1 MKMQGSVDRLQGS
14 KKNTS
19 EPTFVKDFSE
29 YGQILHI
36 HVSPFEW
43 SKDIML
49 LAFSSRILFAR
60 VSFQEESVKV
70 QQLFQF
76 EHPSRC
82 TALSLA
88 PSTTLTVMPNQ
99 VLFATGGIDHQ
110 IRVVQS
116 DLQQDNTCEVISG
129 HTSYINDITF
139 DPDNAYLAS
148 ASDDNTVKIWYT
160 KQFNLKTTLNLTSPA
175 MVVAWHRG
183 DPGKLMVAE
192 KIGLVKFYNVET
204 ETPILSL
211 DFARSLSFAHWA
223 PSESQI
229 LGTLQLGELLLWD
242 LTKPCLPQQSAILF
256 PENGGT
262 MKFSPQG
269 ELLAAVNSLDGSLK
283 VLHTTTQ
290 CLKLNVSVTLPTN
303 VQWHFHYPL
312 VCIGDDTK
320 LCFWKI
326 SAF

>member
-49 LAFSSRILFAR
+49 LAFSSRILFSR

-192 KIGLVKFYNVET
+192 KSGWSSSTMWKPRPRFSRWTLPGHCRLPTGPLQRVKSWAPCSWGSCFYGT
-204 ETPILSL
+204 SLSL
-211 DFARSLSFAHWA
+211 VCPNKA
-223 PSESQI
+223 PFYFRKMGAQ
-229 LGTLQLGELLLWD
+229 
-242 LTKPCLPQQSAILF
+242 
-256 PENGGT
+256 
-262 MKFSPQG
+262 
-269 ELLAAVNSLDGSLK
+269 
-283 VLHTTTQ
+283 
-290 CLKLNVSVTLPTN
+290 
-303 VQWHFHYPL
+303 
-312 VCIGDDTK
+312 
-320 LCFWKI
+320 
-326 SAF
+326 